1 MAVSSIFEKVKITD
15 PKIAES
21 FVAALES
28 SAAAETH
35 SSCNRISA
43 RMATP
48 EDREHLYQL
57 RRKKRIRNS

>member
-35 SSCNRISA
+35 SSSNRISA

-48 EDREHLYQL
+48 KDRERHCQM
-57 RRKKRIRNS
+57 RRKKRTRNS